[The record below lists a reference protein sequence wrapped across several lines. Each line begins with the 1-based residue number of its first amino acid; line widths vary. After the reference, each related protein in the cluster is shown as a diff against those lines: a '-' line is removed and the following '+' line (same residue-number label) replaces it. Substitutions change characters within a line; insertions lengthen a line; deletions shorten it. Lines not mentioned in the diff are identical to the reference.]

1 MWIWV
6 AAGLGLIPLAIMAVA
21 AHVGWKVS
29 HPRRKPLERFPE
41 DEGLVGEKVEFVSRQ
56 GQVTL
61 RGWFIPAENDR
72 KIVIFAHGYGE
83 NPFP

>member
-41 DEGLVGEKVEFVSRQ
+41 DEGLVGEKVEFGQPARASDLARLVHSRGKRQ
-56 GQVTL
+56 
-61 RGWFIPAENDR
+61 ENRHFRPRIRR
-72 KIVIFAHGYGE
+72 K
-83 NPFP
+83 PFP